1 MGSRESFF
9 GTFISLPKSISLID
23 ARTKLLLK
31 LLCLPIHIEERKILR
46 QVVTHIRNFQL
57 NRESVCSKY
66 SSSNSHCY
74 DCCCATRREQNL
86 YILQHQ
92 TLSQSNKS
100 LLEHSGIFLRFFVK
114 IKLTQMIIFGLDIE
128 LLKTV
133 TYLITAESLMS
144 VEAKS
149 QNDTVLS
156 CISNSY

>member
-1 MGSRESFF
+1 M
-9 GTFISLPKSISLID
+9 
-23 ARTKLLLK
+23 
-31 LLCLPIHIEERKILR
+31 
-46 QVVTHIRNFQL
+46 
-57 NRESVCSKY
+57 
-66 SSSNSHCY
+66 
-74 DCCCATRREQNL
+74 

-156 CISNSY
+156 CNSNSY